1 MGQDA
6 TASCP
11 GQGQFAVVVCIVS
24 CINLWAG
31 NPLWNVR
38 ISGQM
43 IAFVLLR
50 VLLVLLLVAANAFFA
65 AAEFALVSVRDT
77 RIQQLIDARRIGARI
92 LQRLHRRLDEVV
104 NGVQLGVT
112 VVSLTLGWIGEPMVA
127 HFVESF
133 QFLQRVPHAMVYAHT
148 IAIVIAFGLITFM
161 HVILGELV
169 PKSLA
174 LQRAEQVALA
184 VAAPMDVFL
193 TLTRPVTFIMGKSAG
208 YVLRIFGL
216 RKMRQ
221 GPVHSPDEV
230 KLIVSASRELGQIAQ
245 AQEEMVHHALE
256 LENITAREVMVPR
269 PDIFSLPG
277 DLTLQEA
284 LDHVVEEQH
293 SRVPVYDP
301 KSGPEHII
309 GVLYAKDLMRWVL
322 RLTARPLHPM
332 PARGPDVRIGD
343 MKIGETT
350 IGEMKISQMMHD
362 ALVVPE
368 TKPLSEL
375 LDEFKERKR
384 HMAIVVDEFGS
395 TAGLIT
401 VEDILEQLVGEIED
415 EFDVV
420 PHQPSALGESKSL
433 VLDGTVGLRDLES
446 QYDLLLPRDA
456 GFETLAGF
464 MLSRLQKIPAIGDS
478 CYYGGRRFTVQEM
491 DGYRISRVKIEDV
504 QPVAV
509 QAGA

>member
-1 MGQDA
+1 M
-6 TASCP
+6 
-11 GQGQFAVVVCIVS
+11 V
-24 CINLWAG
+24 
-31 NPLWNVR
+31 
-38 ISGQM
+38 
-43 IAFVLLR
+43 AFVLLR
-50 VLLVLLLVAANAFFA
+50 VLLVVFLVAANAFFA

-77 RIQQLIDARRIGARI
+77 RIQQLIEARRIGARI
-92 LQRLHRRLDEVV
+92 LQRLHRNLDEVV

-133 QFLQRVPHAMVYAHT
+133 QFLQKLPHVLVYAHT
-148 IAIVIAFGLITFM
+148 IAIAVAFGLITFM

-193 TLTRPVTFIMGKSAG
+193 TLTRPLIFLLGKSAG
-208 YVLRIFGL
+208 SVLRAFGL
-216 RKMRQ
+216 RRMRQ

-230 KLIVSASRELGQIAQ
+230 KLIVTASRELGQIAP

-269 PDIFSLPG
+269 PDIFSLSG

-284 LDHVVEEQH
+284 IDRVVEEQH
-293 SRVPVYDP
+293 SRIPIYDP

-309 GVLYAKDLMRWVL
+309 GILYAKDLMRWAGL
-322 RLTARPLHPM
+322 RLTARSLLPVPS
-332 PARGPDVRIGD
+332 RIS
-343 MKIGETT
+343 
-350 IGEMKISQMMHD
+350 EMKISQVMHD

-375 LDEFKERKR
+375 LEEFKDRKR

-415 EFDVV
+415 EFDVAAIEEA
-420 PHQPSALGESKSL
+420 QAGSKTL
-433 VLDGTVGLRDLES
+433 LLDGTVGLRDLES

-464 MLSRLQKIPAIGDS
+464 LLSRLQKIPAIGDS
-478 CYYGGRRFTVQEM
+478 CYYGGRKFTVEEM
-491 DGYRISRVKIEDV
+491 DEHRISRVRVEDV
-504 QPVAV
+504 QSVAV
-509 QAGA
+509 QAGD